1 MRANILLGT
10 AIMALVITTV
20 LAFIGKK
27 KQPNETHT
35 EVVMRSIGH
44 ELLLSAKDASSR
56 VLPIKQLN
64 ENTYQISFQSKV
76 GFVSDSLINIV
87 QRTFQKNALATD
99 YIVNLKDCTQKE
111 TVLAFEMNGKTGN
124 LTPCLGRALDYGCY
138 LVEIQ
143 LVQGNKFNFHWLWL
157 LAIPLVAAALYGL
170 LKQQKKATE
179 EPPSKST
186 SEGIAEPTAYLPV
199 GKFQFFPD
207 RNLLKMEGKAIPLTE
222 KEAKALKIFV
232 QNLNQV
238 VERENLMKELWENE
252 GTVVISRNVDV
263 LVSKLRKKLSEDE
276 ALKILNIP
284 GRGYKLMM
292 EQG

>member
-1 MRANILLGT
+1 MRANILFGSL
-10 AIMALVITTV
+10 IMVVILTIAA
-20 LAFIGKK
+20 AFIGKK
-27 KQPNETHT
+27 NEHTAKHT
-35 EVVMRSIGH
+35 EVVLRNIGH
-44 ELLLSAKDASSR
+44 QLLLSANDASSR

-111 TVLAFEMNGKTGN
+111 TVLAFEMNGQTGN

-143 LVQGNKFNFHWLWL
+143 FVQGNKFNALWLWL
-157 LAIPLVAAALYGL
+157 LLIPLVVAAYYWKARWR
-170 LKQQKKATE
+170 KKVGE
-179 EPPSKST
+179 EPIP
-186 SEGIAEPTAYLPV
+186 EPAGYLPV
-199 GKFQFFPD
+199 GKFQFFPGS
-207 RNLLKMEGKAIPLTE
+207 NLLKMEDKAIPLTE
-222 KEAKALKIFV
+222 KEAKALEIFV

-238 VERENLMKELWENE
+238 VERESLMKEIWENE

-263 LVSKLRKKLSEDE
+263 LVSKLRKKLSEDD

-284 GRGYKLMM
+284 GRGYKLVL
-292 EQG
+292 E